1 VTETVPHQKPVI
13 PSRVSRA
20 GPPFTAMP
28 TRIPRPRLVRHL
40 PHSPQRC
47 RDNIPPQPEAK
58 GLTITSTTRPTA
70 ALTWRR
76 ADDTVW
82 VATTDGEYAGMA
94 ELDGASL
101 DRADAFLDSGPLR
114 VLDARSRAVGTA
126 TTLAHAE
133 ALLRPAPLSHRVPRG
148 AQHRPRRFGRD
159 ARSRPH
165 GARRMKE
172 EKMPTGTVKW
182 FNSEKGYGFIAP
194 DDGSADVFAHY
205 SEIASNGGY
214 RNLDENQKVEYDLAQ
229 GPKGPQAANIR
240 QA

>member
-1 VTETVPHQKPVI
+1 MRGRLPELLPGAQNPLTTD
-13 PSRVSRA
+13 SDL
-20 GPPFTAMP
+20 
-28 TRIPRPRLVRHL
+28 LVR
-40 PHSPQRC
+40 SNVARGI
-47 RDNIPPQPEAK
+47 IPASSEAK
-58 GLTITSTTRPTA
+58 GLTIISTSRPPA
-70 ALTWRR
+70 ALTWRQ

-82 VATTDGEYAGMA
+82 VATADDEYGGIA
-94 ELDGASL
+94 ELRDG
-101 DRADAFLDSGPLR
+101 RFR
-114 VLDARSRAVGTA
+114 VLDSRSRAVGTA
-126 TTLAHAE
+126 PTLAEAE
-133 ALLRPAPLSHRVPRG
+133 TLLRRTPPHRVRRG
-148 AQHRPRRFGRD
+148 AHHRPRRFGRGD
-159 ARSRPH
+159 RSRPH
-165 GARRMKE
+165 GSRRIMKE